1 MSYVFQP
8 TKNAFVSGAALSTL
22 SFAIPEEGL
31 DAIPL
36 EDDRLGDDPPSTT
49 GATSADMDD
58 DDALA
63 PTQRAPSAA

>member
-8 TKNAFVSGAALSTL
+8 TKNEFVSGAALSTL
-22 SFAIPEEGL
+22 AFVIPEEGL

-36 EDDRLGDDPPSTT
+36 EDDRLADD
-49 GATSADMDD
+49 A

-63 PTQRAPSAA
+63 PTERAPQPP